1 MPPKTFLTIL
11 AKAAGIVNLVVSLF
25 RRIRR
30 TRAKDDIAQLPNFTF
45 TMCRKFF
52 GFTLACILG
61 VDRLALAFVCQVAVR
76 AVAVHGIGLDV
87 VVEVYFQD
95 ALDPFFMRREFDR
108 CHQFDAFVEV
118 ARHPVCRRNEDVFLA
133 AVVEVEQAAVFQEA
147 ADDAVD
153 FDVFADARQAR
164 ADDADAADD
173 EADLD
178 AGCRRFIELGDDV
191 LIEERIHL
199 GHDDSFLAGL
209 GLSDF
214 LIDFLTEQDAVY
226 VTNGIMH
233 AKKLTQKGC
242 IVYLIGGELKEAT
255 LALVGEEAMKTL
267 GRYHFTK
274 GFFGTNGIHIESG
287 CTTPDIREA
296 AIKEMA
302 ILRSAKA
309 YILADSTKFGQVAPV
324 TFSELDAVD
333 IITTK
338 LKDATFNKY
347 KNIVEVAK

>member
-1 MPPKTFLTIL
+1 MLAEERFSEILKLVNEHKTITVQELTEL
-11 AKAAGIVNLVVSLF
+11 LDTSEST
-25 RRIRR
+25 IRR
-30 TRAKDDIAQLPNFTF
+30 DLTTLHKKGKLIKVHGGATAVNMAQYTRDES
-45 TMCRKFF
+45 
-52 GFTLACILG
+52 
-61 VDRLALAFVCQVAVR
+61 VAVR
-76 AVAVHGIGLDV
+76 QDLNIDEKVQIGKYASSLIEKDDF
-87 VVEVYFQD
+87 VYI
-95 ALDPFFMRREFDR
+95 
-108 CHQFDAFVEV
+108 
-118 ARHPVCRRNEDVFLA
+118 
-133 AVVEVEQAAVFQEA
+133 
-147 ADDAVD
+147 
-153 FDVFADARQAR
+153 
-164 ADDADAADD
+164 
-173 EADLD
+173 D
-178 AGCRRFIELGDDV
+178 AGTTT
-191 LIEERIHL
+191 
-199 GHDDSFLAGL
+199 
-209 GLSDF
+209 DF

-302 ILRSAKA
+302 ILRSAKV

-338 LKDATFNKY
+338 LKDGTFNKY